1 MMIKALRK
9 RNLWDGIRIGGRGK
23 ESVLAIGSGFPGG
36 SVVKNPHAN
45 AEDTGDVGSIPG
57 LGRTPGV
64 GNGNPLQYSCLRN
77 PIEEPGGLQSMGLQ
91 RVGHNL
97 ATEHTHTE
105 LRPNV
110 KVSPRKTS
118 GSGKGRVTYS
128 SWFVPHALKVLR
140 LQKPLSP
147 W

>member
-1 MMIKALRK
+1 M
-9 RNLWDGIRIGGRGK
+9 
-23 ESVLAIGSGFPGG
+23 
-36 SVVKNPHAN
+36 VKNPHAN